1 MFLFPSG
8 ARLAEAD
15 WQHCSQC
22 QGGFGT
28 GLSQGGA
35 IFVYLCHIFMLFLFL
50 HHCDIV
56 MVKVRSALVEAIK
69 AANQKAVSRANKVDT
84 YKTHFCWQSSGFL
97 VDNNMVFLSTI
108 IWFSCWQSSGFLVDN
123 HLDFRFKSLSCF
135 QPTSASVQENWR
147 QHWRSL
153 FKQLKRVNCLS
164 ICISVWPIRSFKNT
178 STHSSCPQVK
188 RHFVVEKYKSEIDQ
202 LYAAAA
208 ETSENTELWYQT
220 QLQIQYTQFCMLFS
234 SMTLYYGCIIK

>member
-69 AANQKAVSRANKVDT
+69 AANRKAVSRANKVDT
-84 YKTHFCWQSSGFL
+84 YKTHFCWQSSGFF

-108 IWFSCWQSSGFLVDN
+108 IWFSCWQSSGFQVQKFVL
-123 HLDFRFKSLSCF
+123 LPTDFSISTGELT
-135 QPTSASVQENWR
+135 PTLKVTLCLMRQFFRQLATENVYIWLTI
-147 QHWRSL
+147 H
-153 FKQLKRVNCLS
+153 K
-164 ICISVWPIRSFKNT
+164 
-178 STHSSCPQVK
+178 SSCPQVK

-208 ETSENTELWYQT
+208 ETSENTELWY
-220 QLQIQYTQFCMLFS
+220 
-234 SMTLYYGCIIK
+234 